1 MWDEKD
7 SRLSLAPAAAAKLR
21 EAEATLLELARI
33 PSPQTTNPSSHARSA
48 LTADER
54 YRALIEQIPA
64 VVFFAPM
71 EGGLGEAYVS
81 PQIEAILGFS
91 QEEWLESPLLWFR
104 QLHPG
109 DKDRWGEEAVQFF
122 GNGDSLQSTYRVLA
136 RNGKTVWLRCEAKM
150 VRYADGEPW
159 FIHGV
164 GFDITEIKSA
174 QESLEKAHAQLESR
188 VAERTTQL
196 ESLNAE
202 LELAITAAESANR
215 AKSNFLATMSHE
227 IRTPMNGVLG
237 MTQVLLETPLSPEQ
251 RDAAMTIKQSAD
263 SLLTIINDILDFSKI
278 ESGHLELESA
288 VFNLYEVVSGVIRLL
303 GPRARSAELRLLTYP
318 FLECSVVGD
327 PTRLRQI
334 LINLVNNAIKF
345 TERGSITIA
354 VEKVDF
360 EQAPDKF
367 RDKFAPQFAPEG
379 PDASLWHVS
388 VEDTGI
394 GIPAD
399 KQSAIFD
406 AFTQADGSISRRF
419 GGTGLGLTISARL
432 VEAMGGRIWL
442 ESEPGEG
449 TTFHFTVALKRAEE
463 ATRPGSAP
471 GLRNVGDAALAMRP
485 ASGQR
490 QAKGDGN
497 GHPPQTGAGAP
508 LRILLVED
516 NLVNQKVARAIL
528 QKRGHRVTTASDGHE
543 ALNDVSRETF
553 DVVLMDVEMPV
564 MNGWEA
570 TAAIR
575 AREREYGT
583 HVPIIAMTAH
593 ALQDDIDRCR
603 AAGMD
608 GYVSKPFQVE
618 TLLKELSRVQREAC
632 NVPGR
637 PAPAR

>member
-7 SRLSLAPAAAAKLR
+7 SRLSLSPAAAAKLR
-21 EAEATLLELARI
+21 EAEAALLEMARVA
-33 PSPQTTNPSSHARSA
+33 SPQTTNPSSHARSA

-71 EGGLGEAYVS
+71 EGGFGQAYVS
-81 PQIEAILGFS
+81 PQIETILGFS

-109 DKDRWGEEAVQFF
+109 DKDRWGEEAVRFF
-122 GNGDSLQSTYRVLA
+122 GDGDSLQSTYRVLA
-136 RNGKTVWLRCEAKM
+136 RNGSTVWLRCEAKM
-150 VRYADGEPW
+150 VRYEDGQPW

-188 VAERTTQL
+188 VVERTTQL
-196 ESLNAE
+196 KSVNAE

-227 IRTPMNGVLG
+227 IRTPMNGVVG

-278 ESGHLELESA
+278 ESGHLELESIG
-288 VFNLYEVVSGVIRLL
+288 FNLYDVVSGVIRLL
-303 GPRARSAELRLLTYP
+303 TPRARSAELLLHTYP

-334 LINLVNNAIKF
+334 LMNLVNNAIKF
-345 TERGSITIA
+345 TEHGSITVA

-367 RDKFAPQFAPEG
+367 REKFAAEFGPEG
-379 PDASLWHVS
+379 QDASLWHFS

-419 GGTGLGLTISARL
+419 GGTGLGLTISTRL

-442 ESEPGEG
+442 QSEPGKG
-449 TTFHFTVALKRAEE
+449 TTFHFTVALQPAKE
-463 ATRPGSAP
+463 APRQGARQR
-471 GLRNVGDAALAMRP
+471 LRNAGDGALAMRP
-485 ASGQR
+485 ASGQ
-490 QAKGDGN
+490 
-497 GHPPQTGAGAP
+497 PPAEIPANRPPIQVAASAP

-516 NLVNQKVARAIL
+516 NLVNQKVALAIL
-528 QKRGHRVTTASDGHE
+528 QKRGYQVTTASNGHE
-543 ALNDVSRETF
+543 ALSASSREAF
-553 DVVLMDVEMPV
+553 DVVLMDVQMPV

-575 AREREYGT
+575 ARERECGT
-583 HVPIIAMTAH
+583 HLPIIAMTAH
-593 ALQDDIDRCR
+593 ALQEDIERCQ

-632 NVPGR
+632 NLPG
-637 PAPAR
+637 PLN